1 MTTIVLIKMT
11 FCQQMISD
19 VVWLV
24 MTNISRWFSGAFVK
38 SWERLLPL
46 IISKHQFSP
55 SRREDDNDEIMSDE
69 EEDLDYYDDADSE
82 IPEYNHRQTWKPKFY
97 AIQNWSHPTL
107 QFCWSV
113 HLQSSHAKEFFWST
127 DLKSPVWC
135 VIASKQRVIHSMLI
149 GLWMSRWSI
158 LTPKAN
164 LHWQCVVEDILGV
177 LIVYLSNDHKWAIYR
192 GRLA

>member
-1 MTTIVLIKMT
+1 MMAKMVLMKKTFRQKMI
-11 FCQQMISD
+11 FD

-24 MTNISRWFSGAFVK
+24 MTNISRWLSGAFVK

-55 SRREDDNDEIMSDE
+55 SRREDDNDEILSDE
-69 EEDLDYYDDADSE
+69 EEDLDYNDDDIDSE
-82 IPEYNHRQTWKPKFY
+82 IPSVAAAEYNHQQTWKPKFY

-113 HLQSSHAKEFFWST
+113 HLQSSHAKQFFWST

-135 VIASKQRVIHSMLI
+135 VIASKQWVIPSMLI
-149 GLWMSRWSI
+149 GLWVNRWST
-158 LTPKAN
+158 LTSKGKFA
-164 LHWQCVVEDILGV
+164 
-177 LIVYLSNDHKWAIYR
+177 
-192 GRLA
+192 LALCCWRS